1 MLQTLSI
8 LPHTLIPPLWA
19 FLPVDVDSSWGP
31 WPVLETSSISG
42 IIQKAQAVLLHP
54 FVLAYIQD
62 RLGRLLFL
70 RIHRMVHRLVP
81 RPERPD
87 GVSILHSRR
96 FVYPEA
102 GMTLLQRIRSRA
114 QETSKQDIIRL
125 CEDVLC
131 VVFNFWERNFQVRR
145 GLLPVEMCAQLKHTF
160 FQRVAVYYSDMNR
173 RNRDPRSR
181 VRLPDQTLRILALQ
195 YTMSDHHIDT
205 VEVDLATDLTMD
217 DAASVS
223 SVSGSTSTPDPH
235 DLDIET
241 TAQEVDDTAETVGAV
256 LERASSTRESVEQ
269 GHMSPEVAGQDAPN
283 TVQELDEILGEPEPP
298 TPTWQTLV
306 EESGA
311 RNEMEEETWARVST
325 PIPGIS
331 RASSL
336 AQAMPRP
343 VRRPTEVE
351 EGPMPV
357 EEENIFRPRQSR
369 GGKGGRRVGVR
380 YRLTRLSTHGAEFL
394 TRSVASLVKSVLM
407 LPMDILFFRSLT
419 NWALASEAGLGS
431 KLGMTARAADLWPLL
446 DFSGLKS
453 MHFWNAWALSLGLEA
468 LITLGV
474 WRTTTRIALD
484 LGIEL
489 CGWGQF

>member
-1 MLQTLSI
+1 MSHRTFGRSPFEAPLRDEEGDFIVGPNTQRNNASGYIQEFDARGHPHNERSEHSRLKLRRAQNDVLSI
-8 LPHTLIPPLWA
+8 VGVVVKRAETNQSRWDAMTSKQKDQHLSAETVAGTLCRSLAEVYRRLSTRWIVAMRRRTMCFRSNLGLPFTSTIVSEWNTVGARAFFFGGYPLA
-19 FLPVDVDSSWGP
+19 AVSEISQTFRNNI
-31 WPVLETSSISG
+31 LEENLVPEPT
-42 IIQKAQAVLLHP
+42 
-54 FVLAYIQD
+54 
-62 RLGRLLFL
+62 RLL
-70 RIHRMVHRLVP
+70 R
-81 RPERPD
+81 
-87 GVSILHSRR
+87 
-96 FVYPEA
+96 
-102 GMTLLQRIRSRA
+102 RIRSRA

-343 VRRPTEVE
+343 C
-351 EGPMPV
+351 G
-357 EEENIFRPRQSR
+357 I
-369 GGKGGRRVGVR
+369 VGQV
-380 YRLTRLSTHGAEFL
+380 GID
-394 TRSVASLVKSVLM
+394 ASDGYFVLQIS
-407 LPMDILFFRSLT
+407 D
-419 NWALASEAGLGS
+419 ELGS
-431 KLGMTARAADLWPLL
+431 CLRSR
-446 DFSGLKS
+446 SG
-453 MHFWNAWALSLGLEA
+453 E
-468 LITLGV
+468 
-474 WRTTTRIALD
+474 
-484 LGIEL
+484 
-489 CGWGQF
+489 